1 MQRLVRAACL
11 GAASGLAVVAVRL
24 FFGFLQQILT
34 GHAGELPNAAAQLHP
49 WQRAATPALGG
60 AAAVAVTWAATRWG
74 GARKFKEYVEAVRF
88 ENGRIPLLPTVWR
101 TLSSAFSI
109 ATGAAIGRE
118 GSMIQF
124 ATAFSSWLGSRDK
137 NSPALL
143 ANQAAW
149 GSAAAVA
156 AAYQAPIAGV
166 FFASEIVAGKIVA
179 VEIAPLLVSAVVGF
193 VISRGIL
200 GGGPLFAATEPI
212 YLDAPQVAIALAAA
226 VLIGVLGPAYDRL
239 TRSLR
244 TARSWPVALFW
255 SGAVVGI
262 LSLIRPEVW
271 GNGDVALRAIMQTQ
285 SSSWT
290 VLLILAL
297 RLCATTFCVGTGTVG
312 GVFTPTLFVG
322 SAVGLLAAGLL
333 HAGTPVLFAIIGM
346 GALLSAAT
354 QAPLMATFMSVEL
367 TGQWQLFPLLLLGN
381 LAAWQVSRRLSPHS
395 LYALATPEPAVKVS
409 EPRPSVPLLSSQGS

>member
-1 MQRLVRAACL
+1 M
-11 GAASGLAVVAVRL
+11 
-24 FFGFLQQILT
+24 
-34 GHAGELPNAAAQLHP
+34 
-49 WQRAATPALGG
+49 
-60 AAAVAVTWAATRWG
+60 
-74 GARKFKEYVEAVRF
+74 
-88 ENGRIPLLPTVWR
+88 
-101 TLSSAFSI
+101 
-109 ATGAAIGRE
+109 
-118 GSMIQF
+118 
-124 ATAFSSWLGSRDK
+124 
-137 NSPALL
+137 
-143 ANQAAW
+143 
-149 GSAAAVA
+149 
-156 AAYQAPIAGV
+156 
-166 FFASEIVAGKIVA
+166 AGKIVA